1 MAKARKM
8 PSGKWRIQPVAKG
21 QRICITADSKRE
33 AEAKALAWQARQEH
47 YTPTRVELKDAVRGY
62 IDASAAALSPATI
75 RGYEIALKRI
85 KGFDLSWKRLD
96 IIRQADLQKF
106 VADLAGKYAPKTV
119 RNTLALV
126 TASMRFYGVSAP
138 HGINL
143 PREGVK
149 AYKTPSD
156 ADVRRLLDA
165 CEGTD
170 FEVAVMLA
178 AFAGLRRS
186 EIVALTSEDLDGDVL
201 HVRAAIVKGSDHAYH
216 TKGTKTRSSD
226 RYIRIPDFV
235 ADRLKGIAG
244 PLYPYPA
251 EGITKRF
258 ETLRKRAGVD
268 CRFHD
273 LRAYHAS
280 KMHSI
285 GIPDQYVIG
294 RLGWSTDYTLKRIYR
309 REIDDV
315 TKAMNDKTNKAFSD
329 VFSGG
334 SATISQP

>member
-1 MAKARKM
+1 M
-8 PSGKWRIQPVAKG
+8 
-21 QRICITADSKRE
+21 E
-33 AEAKALAWQARQEH
+33 E
-47 YTPTRVELKDAVRGY
+47 AVRGY
-62 IDASAAALSPATI
+62 IDASAAALSPATV

-85 KGFDLSWKRLD
+85 KDYTLSFKRLD
-96 IIRQADLQKF
+96 IIRQADLQRF
-106 VADLAGKYAPKTV
+106 VADLAGKYSPKTV
-119 RNTLALV
+119 KNTLALV

-138 HGINL
+138 QGINL

-156 ADVRRLLDA
+156 ADIRRLLDA

-186 EIVALTSEDLDGDVL
+186 EIVALTSDDLDGEIL
-201 HVRAAIVKGSDHAYH
+201 HVRAAMVKGSDRAYH
-216 TKGTKTRSSD
+216 QKGTKTRSSD

-235 ADRLKGIAG
+235 ADRLKGIDG
-244 PLYPYPA
+244 KLYPYPA

-258 ETLRKRAGVD
+258 EKLREKVGVT

-285 GIPDQYVIG
+285 GIPDQYVMG

-315 TKAMNDKTNKAFSD
+315 TKAMNDKANDAFQG
-329 VFSGG
+329 VFSPK
-334 SATISQP
+334 TQPKTQP